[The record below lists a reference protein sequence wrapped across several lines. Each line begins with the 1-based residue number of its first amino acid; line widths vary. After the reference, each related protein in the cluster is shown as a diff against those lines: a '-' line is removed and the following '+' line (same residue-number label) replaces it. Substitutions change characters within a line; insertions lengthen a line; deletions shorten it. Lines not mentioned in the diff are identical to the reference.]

1 MKIGGVE
8 NLSFF
13 PVSEFPYMPIKFLLH
28 SSLVKYDNEIGK
40 ISYVMSQADS
50 PKECLSLFMDC
61 VSLHL
66 SLGYSE

>member
-40 ISYVMSQADS
+40 FSYQDMLCLRRTP
-50 PKECLSLFMDC
+50 PKNA
-61 VSLHL
+61 
-66 SLGYSE
+66 